1 MQLSRLLIALV
12 VTGLSLP
19 SGLAAQESGAP
30 AALLLEMDTGDR
42 IRVLA
47 PPDTMVEGRVAS
59 VYVRSIVLNLDGA
72 APAGEGAYT
81 WSSDFESID
90 AVWTRGR
97 QTWLG
102 AAIGGGVGA
111 ILGGL
116 AGAVAPGLCE
126 NTTCGSSDNSDFEN
140 ILIGSLLGGAAGGL
154 VGALVGTAFP
164 RWSLR
169 YER

>member
-90 AVWTRGR
+90 AVWTQGR

-102 AAIGGGVGA
+102 AAIGAGA
-111 ILGGL
+111 GLVIGGL
-116 AGAVAPGLCE
+116 AMWVGSGLCE
-126 NTTCGSSDNSDFEN
+126 YECDSSAGDYVLGSVLF
-140 ILIGSLLGGAAGGL
+140 GGAGAL
-154 VGALVGTAFP
+154 VGALVGSAFP
-164 RWSLR
+164 RWSLQ